1 MSHLAVSKHRGE
13 EERGFGGEAP
23 RKFFTSTPF
32 TLAIN
37 VTDALFSTTVVLDNE
52 KFGEFA
58 CLINGINSVI
68 SL

>member
-13 EERGFGGEAP
+13 EEREFGGEAP
-23 RKFFTSTPF
+23 RKFFTTTPF
-32 TLAIN
+32 T

-58 CLINGINSVI
+58 CLINGIYSVI